1 MKKALEG
8 SAKAVDTA
16 VARGEIQDTLNKD
29 LGKYGLRVVQGRS
42 GETIDFK
49 PSKGIKKLLEAN
61 PVLSRNHPFAKAG
74 IGSATFDKMPN
85 NTLLDMKGESMMT
98 SAYQIGVL
106 EREAQSLPNGAAK
119 EAVLAMKKSLQE
131 DLDAMVKESASVV
144 DKRKVA
150 NMIAAV
156 AKNPDTL

>member
-1 MKKALEG
+1 
-8 SAKAVDTA
+8 
-16 VARGEIQDTLNKD
+16 
-29 LGKYGLRVVQGRS
+29 
-42 GETIDFK
+42 
-49 PSKGIKKLLEAN
+49 
-61 PVLSRNHPFAKAG
+61 
-74 IGSATFDKMPN
+74 
-85 NTLLDMKGESMMT
+85 MMT

-131 DLDAMVKESASVV
+131 DLDAMVKESESVV